1 MEVEDQHPPPTTNQE
16 ESGNNGIATEIIT
29 HREISNNHAASTND
43 QDNESSSIETAN
55 SENGLRTGNK
65 SRPPAQQTDV
75 RIVLRAGPR
84 ISILFNSRQGPEY
97 RKELA
102 GMAEAEFYNHML
114 AWFEVMMRL
123 CNGCRIY
130 FLKSFS

>member
-1 MEVEDQHPPPTTNQE
+1 M
-16 ESGNNGIATEIIT
+16 
-29 HREISNNHAASTND
+29 SNNHAASTND

-84 ISILFNSRQGPEY
+84 TAILFSSR
-97 RKELA
+97 K
-102 GMAEAEFYNHML
+102 N
-114 AWFEVMMRL
+114 V
-123 CNGCRIY
+123 
-130 FLKSFS
+130 